1 MGGTACEGREEGAIG
16 ILKRMQAMAE
26 LQARILVVDDEVRNV
41 KLMEA
46 ILAPRGYTVVQAYN
60 GEEALQQVQRQRPD
74 LILLDV
80 MMPGMNGFEVC
91 RRLKD
96 NADTCLIP
104 VVIMTALGRTEDRIQ
119 GIDAGA
125 DDFLTKPV
133 NRDELLARI
142 RTSLR
147 LKRAID
153 HKVSLLQNIQE
164 HLVKFVP
171 QSVTRLIAAHPEAP
185 ELEKKEQD
193 VSVLFVD
200 ISGYTRWSELLPHED
215 MNLIIESYFSS
226 FLDCIH
232 TNGGD
237 INETAGDG
245 LMVIFADADPAH
257 HARKAVQAALEIVQ
271 RAAPLDEQLQE
282 TFGSISVHIGI
293 NSGLALVGTTK
304 LEGATGTRWTYTA
317 SGPMTNIAARI
328 ATLGEGGMILVG
340 SETARRVEGC
350 FLMQEIGLRQFKNI
364 SEEVLVYRILGEVD
378 RQV

>member
-1 MGGTACEGREEGAIG
+1 
-16 ILKRMQAMAE
+16 MAE
-26 LQARILVVDDEVRNV
+26 LQAKILVVDDEAKKV

-46 ILAPRGYTVVQAYN
+46 LLVPRGYTVVKAYN
-60 GEEALQQVQRQRPD
+60 GEEALQQVQWQRPD

-80 MMPGMNGFEVC
+80 MMPVMDGFEVC

-96 NADTCLIP
+96 NAETCLIP
-104 VVIMTALGRTEDRIQ
+104 VVIMTALGQVQDRIK
-119 GIDAGA
+119 GIEAGA
-125 DDFLTKPV
+125 DDFLTKPI

-142 RTSLR
+142 RSSLR

-153 HKVSLLQNIQE
+153 YKVSLLQNIQE

-171 QSVTRLIAAHPEAP
+171 QSVTRIIAANPEAP
-185 ELEKKEQD
+185 ELKKQEQD
-193 VSVLFVD
+193 VSVLFVN
-200 ISGYTRWSELLPHED
+200 ISGYTRLSETLPQEE
-215 MNLIIESYFSS
+215 MNLIVECYFSS